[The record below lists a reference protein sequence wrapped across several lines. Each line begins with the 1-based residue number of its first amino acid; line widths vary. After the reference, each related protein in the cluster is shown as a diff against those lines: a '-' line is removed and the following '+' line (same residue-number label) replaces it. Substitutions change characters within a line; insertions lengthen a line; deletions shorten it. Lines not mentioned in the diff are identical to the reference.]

1 MKNVLLIF
9 YHFPPTGG
17 SGVQRGLKF
26 AKYLPEF
33 GFRPVILCADYRFLK
48 QPRDFT
54 LLSELPRNTKIYR
67 TFTLDI
73 NWFYKLL
80 WGLKLNKVVTFLQR
94 NVLIPD
100 GEILWLP
107 FALPKLKKIMAAN
120 KINQVFVSVPPF
132 SLIFLARYLKKH
144 YQVKVCMDF
153 RDPWS
158 FGIGRKYLHPPKWIT
173 TLENKWEKEIITQ
186 SDSIISVCSSMV
198 EDFKRLYPFV
208 AKNKFVYITNGY
220 DEKDFPVSFPPIKNA
235 KFTIIYTGSFYDN
248 RQPDILWKALKELIA
263 QGKIKPDKITVEI
276 YGKNTRSFVLGN
288 YVNDAAINKI
298 VHFFSYVDHSNSI
311 KLLGKA
317 DTLLL
322 FSNSGEAQR
331 AIVTAKVFEYMRS
344 GKPILA
350 IIDPSGAAA
359 EILKPGKTGFIA
371 DSSSLNSVK
380 ETILNIYHLWE
391 EDKLQTEPNWN
402 YIQQFER
409 KTLTAK
415 LAEVFSSLEQ

>member
-1 MKNVLLIF
+1 MKNVLFIG

-17 SGVQRGLKF
+17 SGVQRALKF

-33 GFRPVILCADYRFLK
+33 GFRPYILCADYRFLK
-48 QPRDFT
+48 QPKDWT
-54 LLSELPRNTKIYR
+54 LLSELPRGIQIYR

-107 FALPKLKKIMAAN
+107 FALPKLKKIMATN
-120 KINQVFVSVPPF
+120 KITQVMVSVPPF

-158 FGIGRKYLHPPKWIT
+158 FGIGRKYLNPPKWIT
-173 TLENKWEKEIITQ
+173 ALENKWEKEIVTQ
-186 SDSIISVCSSMV
+186 ADQVIGVSSVMI
-198 EDFKRLYPFV
+198 EEFKCLYPNLD
-208 AKNKFVYITNGY
+208 KNKFVCITNGY
-220 DEKDFPVSFPPIKNA
+220 DEADFRISSCKKNSQ
-235 KFTIIYTGSFYDN
+235 FTIIYTGSFYDN

-298 VHFFSYVDHSNSI
+298 VHFFGYVNHPNSI
-311 KLLGKA
+311 KLLGIA

-331 AIVTAKVFEYMRS
+331 AIVTAKVFEYLRS

-359 EILKPGKTGFIA
+359 EILNPGKTGFIA
-371 DSSSLNSVK
+371 NSSSLNSVK

-409 KTLTAK
+409 KALTAK

>member
-1 MKNVLLIF
+1 
-9 YHFPPTGG
+9 
-17 SGVQRGLKF
+17 
-26 AKYLPEF
+26 
-33 GFRPVILCADYRFLK
+33 
-48 QPRDFT
+48 
-54 LLSELPRNTKIYR
+54 
-67 TFTLDI
+67 
-73 NWFYKLL
+73 
-80 WGLKLNKVVTFLQR
+80 
-94 NVLIPD
+94 
-100 GEILWLP
+100 
-107 FALPKLKKIMAAN
+107 
-120 KINQVFVSVPPF
+120 
-132 SLIFLARYLKKH
+132 
-144 YQVKVCMDF
+144 
-153 RDPWS
+153 
-158 FGIGRKYLHPPKWIT
+158 
-173 TLENKWEKEIITQ
+173 
-186 SDSIISVCSSMV
+186 MV

-322 FSNSGEAQR
+322 FSNSGETQR

-391 EDKLQTEPNWN
+391 ENKLQTEPNWN